1 MSDEVSN
8 EEKYKNH
15 RRIGKMRGTNTR
27 NGVLY
32 KIYMD
37 NLDHQN
43 KDGTPNKYYLGALIW
58 ADAATG
64 KNYHVKQMSL
74 WVPKA
79 GMDPKLVEKGYSHF
93 ITLNLGDAYEVTL
106 LG

>member
-1 MSDEVSN
+1 MS
-8 EEKYKNH
+8 EENKNQN
-15 RRIGKMRGTNTR
+15 RRYIGKMRGTTTKY
-27 NGVLY
+27 GTMY

-37 NLDHQN
+37 NLEHQN
-43 KDGTPNKYYLGALIW
+43 KDGSANKYYTGALIW

-74 WVPKA
+74 WIPKD
-79 GMDPKLVEKGYSHF
+79 GMKPDLVAKGYSHF
-93 ITLNLGDAYEVTL
+93 ITLNLDDQYEVTL